1 MIGLER
7 RGTDSVKAKAGALC
21 LRFVFICREFV
32 MARDAS
38 TTDEATEDQALSSS
52 ERRYARHHRSQT
64 LANGRQI
71 HTRSKTGAY
80 LMVRSLSCPTQSLL
94 SKLFFMQQKRTA
106 AKKFSKAQRSTRKVQ
121 RWKRKETKNE
131 TSKRGD
137 GVNGGSPKGW
147 HARVDVSFLHHQIR
161 CITHFEQ
168 HR

>member
-106 AKKFSKAQRSTRKVQ
+106 AKKFSKAQRSTRKMQ
-121 RWKRKETKNE
+121 RLRP
-131 TSKRGD
+131 SD

-147 HARVDVSFLHHQIR
+147 IVDS
-161 CITHFEQ
+161 
-168 HR
+168 